1 MHDGTMFG
9 MGSGMGWLW
18 LIGLIALVAI
28 VWAVS
33 RAASSS
39 RPVDGGP
46 TRDRSPEDVLRDRF
60 ARGEIDEQE
69 FRSRLAALR
78 DGR

>member
-1 MHDGTMFG
+1 MHDGYMFG
-9 MGSGMGWLW
+9 MGMGWLW

-28 VWAVS
+28 VWVVF
-33 RAASSS
+33 RTTSSS
-39 RPVDGGP
+39 RPGDGGAP
-46 TRDRSPEDVLRDRF
+46 RARSPEDVLRDRF

-78 DGR
+78 DAE

>member
-9 MGSGMGWLW
+9 MGMGWLW
-18 LIGLIALVAI
+18 LIGLIALMAI

-33 RAASSS
+33 RAASGN
-39 RPVDGGP
+39 RPTGGGAP
-46 TRDRSPEDVLRDRF
+46 RDRSPDDVLRDRF

-69 FRSRLAALR
+69 FRSRLNALR
-78 DGR
+78 DGAER